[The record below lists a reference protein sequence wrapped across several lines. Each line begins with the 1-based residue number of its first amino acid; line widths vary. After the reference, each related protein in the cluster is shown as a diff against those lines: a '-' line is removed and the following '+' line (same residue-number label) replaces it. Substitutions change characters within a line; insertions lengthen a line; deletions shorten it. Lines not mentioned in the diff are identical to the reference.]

1 MGSEVSYLFT
11 LPASGGDAIVD
22 ALKDVGPEKSEGYC
36 HSPKERTRSEQHAG
50 SKMSNQIGKGSCQ
63 IDRVVGCLQRK
74 ERTEEEEVENERDQK
89 KENEENEKKKE
100 PLILKSHLLQFAGKQ
115 TW

>member
-1 MGSEVSYLFT
+1 MQ
-11 LPASGGDAIVD
+11 AA
-22 ALKDVGPEKSEGYC
+22 
-36 HSPKERTRSEQHAG
+36 
-50 SKMSNQIGKGSCQ
+50 KMSNQIGKGSCQ

-74 ERTEEEEVENERDQK
+74 ERKTKKLRMNEDQK

-100 PLILKSHLLQFAGKQ
+100 PLILKGHLLQFAGKQ